1 MTIAKLFFVTPKRK
15 KNAWCSN
22 FINVTE
28 DGRPIMDSIR
38 LPRHISSILDNL
50 RKKWFIWLLLKQE
63 NEYKKCKGKLGDR
76 LIIAERKHHANEQ
89 YSRTETQTIS
99 GRRKRVFKIK
109 L

>member
-50 RKKWFIWLLLKQE
+50 RKNDLSDF
-63 NEYKKCKGKLGDR
+63 C
-76 LIIAERKHHANEQ
+76 
-89 YSRTETQTIS
+89 
-99 GRRKRVFKIK
+99 
-109 L
+109 